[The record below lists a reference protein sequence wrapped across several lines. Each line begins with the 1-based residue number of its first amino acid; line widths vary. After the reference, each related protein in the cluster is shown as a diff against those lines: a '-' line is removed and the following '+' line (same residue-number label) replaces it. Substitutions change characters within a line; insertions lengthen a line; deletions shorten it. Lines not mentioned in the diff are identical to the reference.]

1 MYSIRPNSPFTKN
14 RKYETRERE
23 SYDRFDRWHVLTEWW
38 SDKIY
43 RIVVRI
49 NWDFC
54 GVIFQGL
61 RAACQW
67 GMRGCRR
74 NHYSLASR
82 YISIYFMPV
91 DLYIKYC
98 AQLCS
103 RADTC
108 RNTRRY
114 YVVAVVDS
122 VFSINMVFCIPC
134 HIRLPT
140 WLFWLR
146 SVTTLKSNITNSTR
160 VMIISKN
167 YNMVTSPTIVE
178 LKSK

>member
-114 YVVAVVDS
+114 YVVAVRGLGFFYKYGFLYS
-122 VFSINMVFCIPC
+122 VPYTITYMIVLTT
-134 HIRLPT
+134 IRDNT
-140 WLFWLR
+140 
-146 SVTTLKSNITNSTR
+146 K
-160 VMIISKN
+160 K
-167 YNMVTSPTIVE
+167 
-178 LKSK
+178 